1 MKNITNKK
9 GKLLYERESYLIR
22 GACFDLYKKLGN
34 GHKESVYQK
43 GLLILLKEKGLD
55 VEREK
60 RITVK
65 IGNQSLGSYV
75 PDFVI
80 NESILMETK
89 AKSYLTI
96 QDKKQFW
103 HYLKITDYKL
113 GFLVNFGK
121 AGGVQIIRRIYD
133 EARRSIQHSSA

>member
-1 MKNITNKK
+1 MKRKISNMTS
-9 GKLLYERESYLIR
+9 KLIYEKESYLIR
-22 GACFDLYKKLGN
+22 GACFDLYKELGN

-43 GLLILLKEKGLD
+43 GLSILLKEKDMD

-60 RITVK
+60 RIPVTINGK
-65 IGNQSLGSYV
+65 SLGNYT

-80 NESILMETK
+80 NNSILLETK
-89 AKSYLTI
+89 AKPNLTV

-103 HYLKITDYKL
+103 HYLKVTDYKL

-133 EARRSIQHSSA
+133 EARK